1 MKKIIIIS
9 FLLQVVFSGYSYSQ
23 FSNVLFR
30 KYLKLDWYTES
41 RVLALGD
48 QNGDGYDDFLLHGAP
63 WADTFMIYMGGE
75 TIDTNSAM
83 LFNNRVRGK
92 IAVDINHD
100 GIKDILVNSFDSSK
114 VSIYYGGQYLD
125 TIPDCILPHPESVSL
140 SYGVEIKNIGD
151 FNGDGYEDI
160 VFVDY
165 YLPNSTIQKSIY
177 YICSTY
183 PEFDLIPE
191 MIIRSD
197 TSKNIR
203 VNDISSGD
211 LDGDGKSDLMI
222 RRWIGETINE
232 NVSISIIRGNSS
244 WDTTSVQSFYQKEQ
258 TFNLRT
264 MRILGDINKDSR
276 ADVILES
283 YGNYYPYWVIMSIIY
298 GDIPLDTVPDVGIN
312 TQNMGFYPERTMIAG
327 DVNGD
332 GYNDVIQV
340 AAVFGYP
347 IMKIFLG
354 GKNMNNHNLPV
365 LVLGGSSNFYGGLI
379 GVVGDINGDGTDDF
393 LIGTAS
399 PTGGTLFGF
408 CEIKSGDSS
417 IIVNSNEEES
427 EEMNPEGFYLYDPY
441 PNPFNPEVKVKYT
454 VGRESD
460 VNIIL
465 YDLLGKEIVRLLEE
479 ENVQKGGYSIILNTE
494 RWNLSSG
501 IYFIE
506 FTSLDN
512 GKQIYKKTKKIN
524 LIK

>member
-1 MKKIIIIS
+1 MKKLILLS
-9 FLLQVVFSGYSYSQ
+9 FLIQIVLSEYSYSQ

-30 KYLKLDWYTES
+30 KYLNLDWNSER
-41 RVLALGD
+41 RVVALGD
-48 QNGDGYDDFLLHGAP
+48 QNGDGYDDFLLHGT
-63 WADTFMIYMGGE
+63 WTDTLTVYFGGKK
-75 TIDTNSAM
+75 IDTTTG
-83 LFNNRVRGK
+83 LIFNTKVGAK
-92 IAVDINHD
+92 IAVDIDHD
-100 GIKDILVNSFDSSK
+100 GIKDLLVNRNK
-114 VSIYYGGQYLD
+114 EKKIVVYYGGLELD
-125 TIPDCILPHPESVSL
+125 TIPDYEEPNPPGTSTAFGSTIV
-140 SYGVEIKNIGD
+140 NIGD
-151 FNGDGYEDI
+151 FNGDGYDDI
-160 VFVDY
+160 VFEDL
-165 YLPNSTIQKSIY
+165 YLPYSTIQKSIY

-258 TFNLRT
+258 TFDLRT
-264 MRILGDINKDSR
+264 MRILGDINNDNR
-276 ADVILES
+276 ADVLLYS
-283 YGNYYPYWVIMSIIY
+283 YANYYPYWTEMSIIY
-298 GDIPLDTVPDVGIN
+298 GGIPLDTIPDVGIN
-312 TQNMGFYPERTMIAG
+312 TQNMGFYPEKSMIVG

-332 GYNDVIQV
+332 GYNDIIQV
-340 AAVFGYP
+340 AANFGYP
-347 IMKIFLG
+347 VMKIFLG

-379 GVVGDINGDGTDDF
+379 GRIGDVNGDGVDDF
-393 LIGTAS
+393 LIGTATK
-399 PTGGTLFGF
+399 TGMSIFGF
-408 CEIKSGDSS
+408 CEILSGDSS
-417 IIVNSNEEES
+417 IIVNSIEEES
-427 EEMNPEGFYLYDPY
+427 EEVNPEGFNLYDPY
-441 PNPFNPEVKVKYT
+441 PNPFNPEVTVKYT

-479 ENVQKGGYSIILNTE
+479 ENVQKGDYNITLNTE
-494 RWNLSSG
+494 RRNLSSG

-512 GKQIYKKTKKIN
+512 EKQIYKKTKKIN